1 MSQELRGNH
10 SHYGEPVSNKC
21 VEYAVHVYCG
31 RECLIRDRSKQEIVW
46 EQFELERAIIRTADT
61 LQKAYF
67 AFREPLFER
76 SIVKIEERVDELVL
90 YQKDADLVKKKGWFV
105 DFPNCLVKDELTK
118 KAVLCVLMDREP
130 LAYLLDIIHYLLDG
144 RVPIAITKS
153 PANAR

>member
-1 MSQELRGNH
+1 MSQEPRGNY
-10 SHYGEPVSNKC
+10 SHYGEPVSSKC
-21 VEYAVHVYCG
+21 VEYGAHVYYG
-31 RECLIRDRSKQEIVW
+31 RECLIRDRSMQETIW

-76 SIVKIEERVDELVL
+76 SIVKIEERADELVL

-105 DFPNCLVKDELTK
+105 NFPNCLVKDELTK
-118 KAVLCVLMDREP
+118 KAVLCMLINREP

-144 RVPIAITKS
+144 RVSIAMTKS
-153 PANAR
+153 PANAH